1 MSPPVKPGNGEL
13 SICFPSEL
21 NLHFG
26 SGISQLSM
34 FDYRSIATGFHQPLP
49 FLAPR
54 YSQRFHVPDRAC
66 GAGRS
71 EDNALPNTTVPGKMK
86 HMLTALI
93 VRLESIISTQICYSP
108 LGCYWCG
115 VYHFAIQG
123 HHYVT
128 SNNSCKPLE
137 PTHLLAIVANWEGA
151 PF

>member
-93 VRLESIISTQICYSP
+93 VRLESIISTPDLLFTTGLLLMWGVPFCYPRTS
-108 LGCYWCG
+108 LCD
-115 VYHFAIQG
+115 IQQLLQ
-123 HHYVT
+123 T
-128 SNNSCKPLE
+128 SR
-137 PTHLLAIVANWEGA
+137 THTPSRNCC
-151 PF
+151 